1 MINTIEQ
8 LDNIGWMTVITVIV
22 LIITLLPQAVESWKK
37 FLSTL
42 GLISKKEIKQTA
54 QEETIEDIKNDFE
67 NLKKEF
73 EDYKREILDKQE
85 VYHNQSI
92 QIRDNLKCD
101 QDELKNNQICI
112 LDDVKNLK
120 DMFEQY
126 MEIDNKRTIAT
137 LRTHLWRLHKDF
149 TEQNF
154 ITPDGL
160 KTFKEMGKV
169 YEEAGGDDIYHDKLQ
184 PEVLSLEIRYPDG
197 SIYEK

>member
-42 GLISKKEIKQTA
+42 GLISKKDIEQTA

-120 DMFEQY
+120 DMFEKY